1 MTFLDNVTRGGQT
14 WAHRMRM
21 LKQVIRIMILGSIG
35 AGLLF
40 FGLKMSKEPTEN
52 FQAAYYH
59 MRATLPLAPDK
70 YKWIANFGA
79 V

>member
-40 FGLKMSKEPTEN
+40 FGLEMSK
-52 FQAAYYH
+52 
-59 MRATLPLAPDK
+59 
-70 YKWIANFGA
+70 
-79 V
+79 